1 MHNLLFVNIG
11 SFEIVVIIAALVAL
25 LYLLVAVFQILNRE
39 TGVTKVLW
47 ILIVLFFPYLGAT
60 IYFLSRY
67 LDSKKRK
74 ENARRDREV
83 Q

>member
-11 SFEIVVIIAALVAL
+11 SFEIVVIIAALIAL